1 MTSRSSTRKPRKL
14 LTPTQLHILMALA
27 DGKRHGYA
35 IKQEVERRTDGALN
49 LGPATLYDAIQ
60 RLVGAVWIAEV
71 EADTDEATP
80 GSPRRYYRITRA
92 GRVEMKQELDRL
104 AAIVDQ
110 ARSVGML
117 SRARRA

>member
-1 MTSRSSTRKPRKL
+1 MTKLNTRKPRKL

-35 IKQEVERRTDGALN
+35 IKQEVERRTDGALK

-60 RLVGAVWIAEV
+60 RLVGAAWIAEV
-71 EADTDEATP
+71 AAASDEATP
-80 GSPRRYYRITRA
+80 GSARRYYKITRA
-92 GRVEMKQELDRL
+92 GRGEMKQELDRL

-110 ARSVGML
+110 ARSIGML
-117 SRARRA
+117 SKVKRA